1 MRKTLFILFFAFIIL
16 SCRSEYDPV
25 ADEDN
30 VQYTGHEQ
38 EVQEVFE
45 LVNQTRAKI
54 NRYPLIL
61 HEKLNAAAAIR
72 AKELSILYHPR
83 HIRPNGT
90 SWYTVSKEVPGC
102 PEPSAENIA
111 RYQKTPQAVMNDWI
125 NSQGHYNNIIA
136 SHSYIGIGVY
146 KDSNGKLYWVQLFR

>member
-16 SCRSEYDPV
+16 SCRSEYNPV

-38 EVQEVFE
+38 EIQEVFK
-45 LVNQTRAKI
+45 LVNETRAKAGK
-54 NRYPLIL
+54 LDL
-61 HEKLNAAAAIR
+61 KLDEKLNMATAIR
-72 AKELSILYHPR
+72 AKEISTYFSHT
-83 HIRPNGT
+83 RPDGT

-125 NSQGHYNNIIA
+125 NSEGHYNNIIA

>member
-45 LVNQTRAKI
+45 LVNQTRDYMK
-54 NRYPLIL
+54 N
-61 HEKLNAAAAIR
+61 
-72 AKELSILYHPR
+72 
-83 HIRPNGT
+83 
-90 SWYTVSKEVPGC
+90 
-102 PEPSAENIA
+102 
-111 RYQKTPQAVMNDWI
+111 
-125 NSQGHYNNIIA
+125 
-136 SHSYIGIGVY
+136 
-146 KDSNGKLYWVQLFR
+146 